1 MDPSRAH
8 GEVSYSGGMSTVAE
22 PSTDLP
28 APTASYAV
36 DPALVRR
43 LTRRVVCAARPEL
56 RTTSSPL
63 TGGPVAELP
72 LSTADDVALA
82 YAAATAAQRRWAAL
96 PVRRRGEILLRL
108 HDLVL
113 DHQEQLLD
121 LVQLESGKARSHAFE
136 EVADVAIVCRHY
148 ARVAANHLAPR
159 TAIGV
164 VPGLSWTRTAYLP
177 VGVVGIVS
185 PWNYPLTLAVTDAL
199 AAMMAGNAVVLRP
212 DLQTSLTAL
221 YAADLLAE
229 AGLPEGVLQV
239 VIGSGS
245 TVGQAVLDTCDYVC
259 FTGSTAT
266 GRAVAERAG
275 RRLVGMSL
283 ELGGK
288 NGCYVRADAD
298 LDLAVD
304 VAVRSSFASA
314 GQLCM
319 HTERLILDESIA
331 EDFLA
336 RFIPAVEALR
346 VGVGLT
352 YGVDMGSLL
361 GAEQL
366 GTVQRHVDDA
376 RTKGAL
382 VLTGGTA
389 LPELGPYVY
398 APTVLDGVT
407 SEMLCRNDETFGPVV
422 SIYRVGSDEE
432 ALTLMNDTEYGLHGT
447 IVSRDTRRAGALAN
461 RIRTG
466 SVSINDT
473 YAVAWGSNRGTLGG
487 MKASG
492 IGRRHGKAGLLRF
505 TEQQNVTTQRLHPM
519 KPVGSMTDA
528 QFASGMTAV
537 MRVMKKAGLS

>member
-159 TAIGV
+159 TVIGV

-199 AAMMAGNAVVLRP
+199 AAMMAGNSVVLRP

-376 RTKGAL
+376 RAKGAL

-528 QFASGMTAV
+528 QFATGMTAV

>member
-1 MDPSRAH
+1 
-8 GEVSYSGGMSTVAE
+8 MSTLA
-22 PSTDLP
+22 DP
-28 APTASYAV
+28 ALDATATYAV
-36 DPALVRR
+36 DPGLVRR
-43 LTRRVVCAARPEL
+43 LAARVVCAPRPEHL
-56 RTTSSPL
+56 VTTSPL

-72 LSTADDVALA
+72 LSTPEDVQVA
-82 YAAATAAQRRWAAL
+82 YAAAAAAQRRWSEL
-96 PVRRRGEILLRL
+96 PVHRRAQIVLRL

-113 DHQEQLLD
+113 DHQQQLLD
-121 LVQLESGKARSHAFE
+121 LIQIESGKARLHAFE

-148 ARVAANHLAPR
+148 GRVAPVHLAPR
-159 TAIGV
+159 TTVGV
-164 VPGLSWTRTAYLP
+164 IPSLTWTRTAYLP

-185 PWNYPLTLAVTDAL
+185 PWNYPLTLAITDAL
-199 AAMMAGNAVVLRP
+199 AALLAGNAVVLRP
-212 DLQTSLTAL
+212 DIQTTLTAL
-221 YAADLLAE
+221 YAVDLLTQ

-239 VIGSGS
+239 VVGRGS

-259 FTGSTAT
+259 FTGSTST
-266 GRAVAERAG
+266 GRLVAERAG
-275 RRLVGMSL
+275 RRLVGASL

-298 LDLAVD
+298 LGLAVD

-319 HTERLILDESIA
+319 HTERLIVDESIA

-336 RFIPAVEALR
+336 RFIPAVEAMRL
-346 VGVGLT
+346 GVGLS
-352 YGVDMGSLL
+352 YGADMGSLL

-366 GTVQRHVDDA
+366 ATVTRHVEDA
-376 RTKGAL
+376 REHGAR
-382 VLTGGTA
+382 VLTGGV
-389 LPELGPYVY
+389 PRPDIGPFVY

-407 SEMLCRNDETFGPVV
+407 APMLCRNDETFGPVV
-422 SIYRVGSDEE
+422 SIYRVSSDDE
-432 ALTLMNDTEYGLHGT
+432 AIALMNDTEYGLHGT
-447 IVSRDTRRAGALAN
+447 IVSRDVRRARALSG

-519 KPVGSMTDA
+519 RPVGKMTDEK
-528 QFASGMTAV
+528 FATSLTTALKLL
-537 MRVMKKAGLS
+537 KKGGLS